1 MKRTKK
7 LLRSAPASPD
17 ILSREEAMRASRE
30 DLHQFEY
37 GVGLVSLVVLVAGL
51 NILDVIFTQV
61 ILATG
66 GAECNPVVRAA
77 IDVYGDRFWIWK
89 VAGVSSLL
97 VLICLYSRFKL
108 FRVILA
114 GTALLFAG
122 VISYQ
127 LHLLANGPLAR

>member
-1 MKRTKK
+1 MKKG
-7 LLRSAPASPD
+7 LRSLLDSPD
-17 ILSREEAMRASRE
+17 ILSREKAMKVSRE

-37 GVGLVSLVVLVAGL
+37 GIGLASLVILVAGL
-51 NILDVIFTQV
+51 NILDAIFTQL
-61 ILATG
+61 ILAMG

-89 VAGVSSLL
+89 VVGVSFLL
-97 VLICLYSRFKL
+97 VLICLYSRLKL
-108 FRVILA
+108 FRAILA